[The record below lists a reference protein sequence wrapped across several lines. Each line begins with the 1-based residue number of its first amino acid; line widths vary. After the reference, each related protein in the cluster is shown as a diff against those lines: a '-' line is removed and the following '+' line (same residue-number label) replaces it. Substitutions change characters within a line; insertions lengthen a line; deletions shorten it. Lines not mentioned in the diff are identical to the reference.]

1 LLLELDTGSW
11 SDRACEIFGIDP
23 ADLPAVVGNAERL
36 GETSLFG
43 TNVAVT
49 GTCVDQQAALFAEHC
64 RSAGEAK
71 CTYGTGAFMLACTG
85 DTPTRSSN
93 GLVGCPAWRIDDQL
107 TYCLD
112 GQVYTVGAVVT
123 WLISMGIMTEPA
135 DLDRI
140 GATVDD
146 TGGVTF
152 VPALAGLAAP
162 YWKPQARAA
171 FTGLTMSTERGHLV
185 RSAIEGIAAQVA
197 LLAHAAGRDLGSP
210 LTRLRVDGGL
220 TRSNLLLQAQA
231 DLLQAPVEVYPSP
244 HATALGVAAFADL
257 GAGETSL
264 DQAGSSGRRPD
275 VVIEPEIGADE
286 AEERLGAWQRVAS
299 ATMDL

>member
-1 LLLELDTGSW
+1 MS
-11 SDRACEIFGIDP
+11 
-23 ADLPAVVGNAERL
+23 
-36 GETSLFG
+36 
-43 TNVAVT
+43 
-49 GTCVDQQAALFAEHC
+49 
-64 RSAGEAK
+64 
-71 CTYGTGAFMLACTG
+71 
-85 DTPTRSSN
+85 
-93 GLVGCPAWRIDDQL
+93 
-107 TYCLD
+107 
-112 GQVYTVGAVVT
+112 
-123 WLISMGIMTEPA
+123 EPA